1 MRKELNASLA
11 ALAAEV
17 ADLGRLLAA
26 LPDAAWERPT
36 RLPGWDVLTL
46 VAHLARGV
54 GRIAAYG
61 RTPLAV
67 APEHDRVSYWRY
79 DVAATSADV
88 SARARAAARGAT
100 PAGLRAALA
109 AAVADAEATIARL
122 APDAVVPSVMGPIAL
137 VEYVPTRV
145 VEACVHGLDLRA
157 ACGAPLRP
165 TSGALAITIA
175 TLEALLGGPRPTD
188 LADNV
193 AFVEAATGRRP
204 HPDPR
209 LPLLG

>member
-1 MRKELNASLA
+1 MRTELNASLA

-17 ADLGRLLAA
+17 DDLVRLLAA

-36 RLPGWDVLTL
+36 
-46 VAHLARGV
+46 
-54 GRIAAYG
+54 
-61 RTPLAV
+61 
-67 APEHDRVSYWRY
+67 
-79 DVAATSADV
+79 
-88 SARARAAARGAT
+88 
-100 PAGLRAALA
+100 
-109 AAVADAEATIARL
+109 
-122 APDAVVPSVMGPIAL
+122 
-137 VEYVPTRV
+137 
-145 VEACVHGLDLRA
+145 
-157 ACGAPLRP
+157 
-165 TSGALAITIA
+165 SGALAITVA